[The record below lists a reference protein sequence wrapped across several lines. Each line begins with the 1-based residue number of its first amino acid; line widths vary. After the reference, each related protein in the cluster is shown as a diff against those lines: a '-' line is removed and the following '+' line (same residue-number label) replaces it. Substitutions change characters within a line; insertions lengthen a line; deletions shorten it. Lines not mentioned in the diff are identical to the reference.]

1 MKVEIVELVNSVV
14 VDASSVDVVE
24 IGIAGPQGPPGA
36 SGAAA
41 TSYVHTQAIP
51 SATWTVTHNL
61 GMYPAVTVIDSSNRV
76 VEGDTA
82 YPSSNSVVLTFSAAF
97 SGVAYLS

>member
-1 MKVEIVELVNSVV
+1 MSETIEIVDLTLPSGIEVI
-14 VDASSVDVVE
+14 E

-36 SGAAA
+36 SGAAS
-41 TSYVHTQAIP
+41 TSYVHVQAIP

-61 GMYPAVTVIDSSNRV
+61 GMFPAVTVIDSSNRH
-76 VEGDTA
+76 VEGDVA
-82 YPSSNSVVLTFSAAF
+82 YVNANVLTLTFSAAF